1 MARYKAGEKEQARE
15 RMLEAAGRRLR
26 RSGFHGVG
34 IDGLMAE
41 AGFTSGAFYSNFGSK
56 EGLLEA
62 VLDRAI
68 GSMREFM
75 TTVPEDGLSDFVRD
89 YLSERHRDDI
99 EDGCS
104 MPGLTIDAGRAG
116 EVVRQTYERRVEALI
131 DEIAERTSGA
141 DEQERRANAW
151 RVLAYMVGG
160 VAISRALPEGTA
172 ATEILQAAAD
182 GAAALGRN
190 QKSL

>member
-41 AGFTSGAFYSNFGSK
+41 AGLTSGAFYSNFGSK

-68 GSMREFM
+68 D
-75 TTVPEDGLSDFVRD
+75 P
-89 YLSERHRDDI
+89 
-99 EDGCS
+99 
-104 MPGLTIDAGRAG
+104 DA
-116 EVVRQTYERRVEALI
+116 VEA
-131 DEIAERTSGA
+131 APAKAPT
-141 DEQERRANAW
+141 
-151 RVLAYMVGG
+151 GG
-160 VAISRALPEGTA
+160 LKHSLSRLFFFSC
-172 ATEILQAAAD
+172 LV
-182 GAAALGRN
+182 
-190 QKSL
+190 

>member
-1 MARYKAGEKEQARE
+1 MARYKAGEKQEARE

-41 AGFTSGAFYSNFGSK
+41 AGLTSGAFYSNFGSK

-68 GSMREFM
+68 DRMRESM
-75 TTVPEDGLSDFVRD
+75 AAVPEDGLADFARR
-89 YLSERHRDDI
+89 YLGKSHRDAV
-99 EDGCS
+99 EEGCS
-104 MPGLTIDAGRAG
+104 MPGLTADAARAG
-116 EVVRQTYERRVEALI
+116 YSVRKTYEARVEAFVE
-131 DEIAERTSGA
+131 EIARRTEGA
-141 DEQERRANAW
+141 DEAERRANAW
-151 RVLAYMVGG
+151 RVLAFMVGG
-160 VAISRALPEGTA
+160 VAISRALPDGPA

-182 GAAALGRN
+182 GAAALARS
-190 QKSL
+190 KA